1 MGTDQVVRTAKIEAL
16 KRKFE
21 QLKDKRAQVTAQ
33 RDVSEKQ
40 LSEVEAQIA
49 KAGYTPNDLPDVI
62 ARLETEVDESISKAE
77 QLIKSVE
84 EKLNG

>member
-1 MGTDQVVRTAKIEAL
+1 LGTDQVVRTAKIEAL